1 MTAPDFAGAAFRAA
15 MRGWRVYRLSPGSRV
30 PLKGSHGY
38 LDATRE
44 LDVVRLWWL
53 DTPTANIGCAMG
65 AATGAWI
72 LDVDRQHGGLLSLAE
87 LTAKNGALP
96 VTLITRT
103 PSGGFHHFWKWDADV
118 PEIRNSVSR
127 IGPGIDV
134 IGAGGG
140 VPIPPSVRGYR
151 GEYSWVDPGA
161 EIAEAPGWLVDL
173 TRAPA
178 GNRPTGGPKQGRRT
192 ATLTHESETEGRTAT
207 VRHAGQGDVDRYVAA
222 AAASEL
228 TALESAQPGTRNHAL
243 NRAAFNI
250 AQLVKADALPEG
262 WARGQLERRAI
273 VIGLSLAEA
282 RGTIDSAFRAAQPR
296 ELPR

>member
-72 LDVDRQHGGLLSLAE
+72 LDVDRQHGGPLALAE
-87 LTAKNGALP
+87 LTVKHGALP
-96 VTLITRT
+96 KTLITRT
-103 PSGGFHHFWKWDADV
+103 PSGGFHHFFRWDDGI

-127 IGPGIDV
+127 VGNGLDV

-140 VPIPPSVRGYR
+140 VPLPPSVRSSSVKMWNR
-151 GEYSWVDPGA
+151 MSISR
-161 EIAEAPGWLVDL
+161 IAVL
-173 TRAPA
+173 
-178 GNRPTGGPKQGRRT
+178 N
-192 ATLTHESETEGRTAT
+192 
-207 VRHAGQGDVDRYVAA
+207 
-222 AAASEL
+222 ASSAN
-228 TALESAQPGTRNHAL
+228 ALEISYTTAGKPWSVGSRVL
-243 NRAAFNI
+243 
-250 AQLVKADALPEG
+250 
-262 WARGQLERRAI
+262 
-273 VIGLSLAEA
+273 
-282 RGTIDSAFRAAQPR
+282 
-296 ELPR
+296 